1 MLKRVRVALLNSP
14 NVLRNNTVE
23 TLVFQLQAPLS
34 SWGEVA
40 VGEYRPSAEYPS
52 QSAIHGLLG
61 AALGVDRDDETT
73 QTALRI
79 GYRLAVGVLSQGRLL
94 RDYHTAQVP
103 SRSDL
108 KRHPHATRRDEL
120 SLPKTDLNTI
130 LSSRDYRQDAAAL
143 VAVQRMANASYP
155 LAQLAD
161 ALKMP
166 KFVLYLGRKS
176 CPVAVPLHP
185 CVLHAETV
193 STAFMDYQQQL
204 ADRCQQQLPKHTEP
218 HNLSVQKIIWG
229 DDFGA
234 DDLSIVGVKRDWSI
248 TRKDQVITRQG
259 WQFADRS
266 EHVALLVKG

>member
-1 MLKRVRVALLNSP
+1 MD
-14 NVLRNNTVE
+14 
-23 TLVFQLQAPLS
+23 TLIFQLQASLS

-61 AALGVDRDDETT
+61 AALGIDREDNDA
-73 QTALRI
+73 QAALRD

-108 KRHPHATRRDEL
+108 KKRPHATRRDEL
-120 SLPKTDLNTI
+120 SLPRTDLKTI

-143 VAVQRMANASYP
+143 VAIQAQTNAPYS

-161 ALKMP
+161 ALKKP

-176 CPVAVPLHP
+176 CPLDEPLHP
-185 CVLHAETV
+185 RVIDTNTI
-193 STAFMDYQQQL
+193 SNAFADYQKQL
-204 ADRCQQQLPKHTEP
+204 VELWAQQLPKHSVQT
-218 HNLSVQKIIWG
+218 NRAVQKIAWG
-229 DDFGA
+229 DDFGT
-234 DDLSIVGVKRDWSI
+234 DDLPVIGVKRDLSI
-248 TRKDQVITRQG
+248 TRKDQVITRHG

-266 EHVALLVKG
+266 EHIALLVKG

>member
-1 MLKRVRVALLNSP
+1 M
-14 NVLRNNTVE
+14 E
-23 TLVFQLQAPLS
+23 TLIFQLQAPLS

-61 AALGVDRDDETT
+61 AALGIDRDDDAA
-73 QTALRI
+73 QTALRT
-79 GYRLAVGVLSQGRLL
+79 GYRLAVGVLNQGRLL

-103 SRSDL
+103 SRTDL
-108 KRHPHATRRDEL
+108 KKRPHATRRDEL
-120 SLPKTDLNTI
+120 SLPKKDLNTI

-143 VAVQRMANASYP
+143 VAVQTMANAPYS

-161 ALKMP
+161 ALKKP

-185 CVLHAETV
+185 RVLDAGTIN
-193 STAFMDYQQQL
+193 TAFTDYQQQL
-204 ADRCQQQLPKHTEP
+204 ADLWQQQLPKQAEQQI
-218 HNLSVQKIIWG
+218 LAVQKIAWG
-229 DDFGA
+229 DEFGP
-234 DDLSIVGVKRDWSI
+234 DDLSVVGVKRDLSI

-266 EHVALLVKG
+266 EHIALLVKG

>member
-1 MLKRVRVALLNSP
+1 M
-14 NVLRNNTVE
+14 E
-23 TLVFQLQAPLS
+23 TLIFQLQAPLS

-52 QSAIHGLLG
+52 QSALQGLLG
-61 AALGVDRDDETT
+61 AALGIARGDDVA
-73 QTALRI
+73 QIALRT

-103 SRSDL
+103 SRTDL
-108 KRHPHATRRDEL
+108 KKRPHATRRDEL
-120 SLPKTDLNTI
+120 SLPKPDLNTI

-143 VAVQRMANASYP
+143 VAVQTLVNAPYS
-155 LAQLAD
+155 LAHLTE
-161 ALKMP
+161 ALKKP

-185 CVLHAETV
+185 RVLSAATIN
-193 STAFMDYQQQL
+193 TAFTDYQQQL
-204 ADRCQQQLPKHTEP
+204 TNLWQQQLPKHTEP
-218 HNLSVQKIIWG
+218 SNLAIQKITWG
-229 DDFGA
+229 DDFGT
-234 DDLSIVGVKRDWSI
+234 DDLSIVGVKRDLSI

-266 EHVALLVKG
+266 EHIALLGKE

>member
-1 MLKRVRVALLNSP
+1 M
-14 NVLRNNTVE
+14 E
-23 TLVFQLQAPLS
+23 TLVFQLHAPLS

-61 AALGVDRDDETT
+61 AALGIDRNDEAT
-73 QTALRI
+73 QTAVRT

-103 SRSDL
+103 GRADL
-108 KRHPHATRRDEL
+108 KRRPHATRRDEL
-120 SLPKTDLNTI
+120 ALPKRDLNTI
-130 LSSRDYRQDAAAL
+130 LSSRDYRQDAATL
-143 VAVQRMANASYP
+143 VAVQTMANASYT
-155 LAQLAD
+155 LMQLAE

-185 CVLHAETV
+185 CVLDAETINMAFTDYQRQLAELWQKQLQKHAE
-193 STAFMDYQQQL
+193 
-204 ADRCQQQLPKHTEP
+204 P
-218 HNLSVQKIIWG
+218 HDLSVQKIAWS
-229 DDFGA
+229 DDFDA
-234 DDLSIVGVKRDWSI
+234 DDLAVVGVKRDLSV

-259 WQFADRS
+259 WQFAGRS
-266 EHVALLVKG
+266 EYVALLVEE

>member
-1 MLKRVRVALLNSP
+1 M
-14 NVLRNNTVE
+14 E
-23 TLVFQLQAPLS
+23 TLIFQLQAPLS
-34 SWGEVA
+34 SWGDVA

-61 AALGVDRDDETT
+61 AALGIARDDDAA
-73 QTALRI
+73 QTKLRT

-103 SRSDL
+103 SRTDL
-108 KRHPHATRRDEL
+108 KKRPHATRRDEL

-143 VAVQRMANASYP
+143 VAVQTVANAPYS
-155 LAQLAD
+155 LAQLAE
-161 ALKMP
+161 ALKKP

-176 CPVAVPLHP
+176 CPVAAPLHP
-185 CVLHAETV
+185 RVLSAATI
-193 STAFMDYQQQL
+193 SAAFSDYRQQL
-204 ADRCQQQLPKHTEP
+204 ADLWQQQLPKHTEP
-218 HNLSVQKIIWG
+218 NNLAVQKIAWG
-229 DDFGA
+229 DNFGA
-234 DDLSIVGVKRDWSI
+234 DDLSVVGVQRDLSI

-266 EHVALLVKG
+266 EHIALLVKE

>member
-1 MLKRVRVALLNSP
+1 M
-14 NVLRNNTVE
+14 E
-23 TLVFQLQAPLS
+23 TLIFQLQAPLS

-52 QSAIHGLLG
+52 QSAIQGLLG
-61 AALGVDRDDETT
+61 AALGITRDDDAA
-73 QTALRI
+73 QAALRT

-103 SRSDL
+103 GRTDL
-108 KRHPHATRRDEL
+108 KKRPHATRRDEL

-130 LSSRDYRQDAAAL
+130 LSSRDYRQDAASL
-143 VAVQRMANASYP
+143 VAVQMMENAPYS
-155 LAQLAD
+155 LVQLAE
-161 ALKMP
+161 ALKKP

-176 CPVAVPLHP
+176 CPVATSLHP
-185 CVLHAETV
+185 LVLSTETIN
-193 STAFMDYQQQL
+193 TAFTNYQQQL
-204 ADRCQQQLPKHTEP
+204 ADLWQQQLPKHTEP
-218 HNLSVQKIIWG
+218 SNLAVQKIAWG

-234 DDLSIVGVKRDWSI
+234 DDLSVVGVKRDLSI

-266 EHVALLVKG
+266 EHIALLVEE

>member
-1 MLKRVRVALLNSP
+1 M
-14 NVLRNNTVE
+14 E

-34 SWGEVA
+34 SWGDVA
-40 VGEYRPSAEYPS
+40 VGEYRPTAEYPS

-61 AALGVDRDDETT
+61 AALGVDRDDDAT
-73 QTALRI
+73 QAALRT

-103 SRSDL
+103 GRADL
-108 KRHPHATRRDEL
+108 KKRPHATRRDEL

-143 VAVQRMANASYP
+143 VAVQMMANASYS
-155 LAQLAD
+155 LTQLAG

-176 CPVAVPLHP
+176 CPLAAPLHP
-185 CVLHAETV
+185 CVLDAETIC
-193 STAFMDYQQQL
+193 TAFTDYQRQL
-204 ADRCQQQLPKHTEP
+204 ADLRQQHLPKHTEP
-218 HNLSVQKIIWG
+218 DNLSVHKIAWG

-234 DDLSIVGVKRDWSI
+234 DDLSVVGVKRDLSI

-266 EHVALLVKG
+266 EHVALLVGDKRHVF

>member
-1 MLKRVRVALLNSP
+1 M
-14 NVLRNNTVE
+14 E

-61 AALGVDRDDETT
+61 AALGVDRNDDEK
-73 QTALRI
+73 QTALRTS
-79 GYRLAVGVLSQGRLL
+79 YRLAVGVLSQGRLL

-103 SRSDL
+103 SRADL
-108 KRHPHATRRDEL
+108 KKRPHATRRDEL

-143 VAVQRMANASYP
+143 VAVQTVANASYP
-155 LAQLAD
+155 LAQLAE
-161 ALKMP
+161 ALKIP
-166 KFVLYLGRKS
+166 RFVLYLGRKS

-185 CVLHAETV
+185 CVLNAETIN
-193 STAFMDYQQQL
+193 TAFTNYQQQL
-204 ADRCQQQLPKHTEP
+204 ADLWQQRLPKDTEP
-218 HNLSVQKIIWG
+218 HNLSVQKIAWG

-234 DDLSIVGVKRDWSI
+234 DDLSVMGVKRDWSI

-266 EHVALLVKG
+266 EHVALLMKE

>member
-1 MLKRVRVALLNSP
+1 MD
-14 NVLRNNTVE
+14 
-23 TLVFQLQAPLS
+23 TLIFQLQATLS

-61 AALGVDRDDETT
+61 AALGIERDDNDA
-73 QTALRI
+73 QAALCD

-108 KRHPHATRRDEL
+108 KKRPHVTRRDEL

-143 VAVQRMANASYP
+143 VAVQAQANAPYS
-155 LAQLAD
+155 LGQLAE
-161 ALKMP
+161 ALKKP

-176 CPVAVPLHP
+176 CPPDEPLHP
-185 CVLHAETV
+185 HIINANTIND
-193 STAFMDYQQQL
+193 AFTDYLQQL
-204 ADRCQQQLPKHTEP
+204 ANLWAKQLLQ
-218 HNLSVQKIIWG
+218 HNMQANRTVQKIAWG
-229 DDFGA
+229 DDFGS
-234 DDLSIVGVKRDWSI
+234 DDLSAIGVKRDLSVI
-248 TRKDQVITRQG
+248 HKDQVITRQG